1 MPSEIPENSRGHKK
15 VYFFLTMYLFL
26 RIPVNIHHN
35 RSDRNQRAA
44 EERGGFYRFTED
56 HGAEKDAEQDS
67 GVVVDADLGC
77 RGKAVGVGD
86 EDLSKGAEKADQ
98 HEQHELAQIRHNEIA
113 DHKGQGAEHAEGR
126 KVHDDGD
133 PVNLPFKVAE
143 ECVGDS
149 GCDGRKQSD
158 HQRERVRLE
167 ARAEYDKRA
176 EDRQRQ
182 RRDLDRGKLFLHEN
196 GCQQSDKDRGELI

>member
-67 GVVVDADLGC
+67 GVVVDTDLGC
-77 RGKAVGVGD
+77 RGEAVSVGD
-86 EDLSKGAEKADQ
+86 EYLAQGAEEADQ
-98 HEQHELAQIRHNEIA
+98 HEQHKLARVRHNEIA
-113 DHKGQGAEHAEGR
+113 DDERQGTEHAE
-126 KVHDDGD
+126 
-133 PVNLPFKVAE
+133 
-143 ECVGDS
+143 S
-149 GCDGRKQSD
+149 
-158 HQRERVRLE
+158 
-167 ARAEYDKRA
+167 
-176 EDRQRQ
+176 
-182 RRDLDRGKLFLHEN
+182 
-196 GCQQSDKDRGELI
+196 

>member
-1 MPSEIPENSRGHKK
+1 MPSQIPENSREHKK
-15 VYFFLTMYLFL
+15 VYFFLTTYRFL
-26 RIPVNIHHN
+26 RIPVNIHHD
-35 RSDRNQRAA
+35 RSDRDQRTA

-56 HGAEKDAEQDS
+56 SCAEKDAEQDS

-86 EDLSKGAEKADQ
+86 EDLSKGAEEADQ

-113 DHKGQGAEHAEGR
+113 DHEGQGAEHAEGR

-133 PVNLPFKVAE
+133 PVNLPLKVAE
-143 ECVGDS
+143 ERVRNA
-149 GCDGRKQSD
+149 GCDGGKQGD
-158 HQRERVRLE
+158 HQRERIGLE
-167 ARAEYDKRA
+167 TRAEYDKCA

-196 GCQQSDKDRGELI
+196 GCQQSDKDRGEFI